1 MTESAFTARRV
12 ALVTAIGL
20 AIIAAFQVALALG
33 VPWGRAAYGG
43 TSATLQPELRVASG
57 VATVVWLL
65 AAAVVLGRGGLLGIA
80 ALDCLLPPGDVAG
93 SRSAGAGGRRQLRVV
108 KPLGAVRLGPAG
120 TAAVDPVRRPSSLA
134 SGHPEPLTDSAPAAV
149 RSLSRSHTARPR
161 SVSSPGEHL
170 YELQRPHP
178 GSPCWTPWRP
188 TRS

>member
-65 AAAVVLGRGGLLGIA
+65 AAAVVLGRAGYWGSARWSGTLSRGIWVVAVLLA
-80 ALDCLLPPGDVAG
+80 
-93 SRSAGAGGRRQLRVV
+93 
-108 KPLGAVRLGPAG
+108 LGAV
-120 TAAVDPVRRPSSLA
+120 VNFA
-134 SGHPEPLTDSAPAAV
+134 S
-149 RSLSRSHTARPR
+149 
-161 SVSSPGEHL
+161 SSPWERFGWGPL
-170 YELQRPHP
+170 ALLLSILCVVLARSRAAIP
-178 GSPCWTPWRP
+178 SP
-188 TRS
+188 